1 MTNSNNLI
9 SILKAI
15 PHICHPVDQVTGE
28 TLARARVFVEGTPLC
43 LYIIHFSPRLGLWLA
58 MVEVCPGIM
67 QLSYFSNLGL
77 IKFTAKAQSTY
88 LEGSPRPP
96 SFPSLDIEWIERP
109 LSQVFSQIN
118 GRKGKRKITPR
129 KIVDKLRNH
138 RTSLYT

>member
-1 MTNSNNLI
+1 
-9 SILKAI
+9 
-15 PHICHPVDQVTGE
+15 V
-28 TLARARVFVEGTPLC
+28 RARVFVEGTPLC
-43 LYIIHFSPRLGLWLA
+43 LYIIHFDPELGLWLA
-58 MVEVCPGIM
+58 IVELCPGIM
-67 QLSYFSNLGL
+67 ELSYFSNLAL
-77 IKFTAKAQSTY
+77 IKFSAEAQSTY

-118 GRKGKRKITPR
+118 GRKVKRKINPR